1 MATIKDVAKLAG
13 VSISTASLALNDLP
27 NVSKKT
33 KAKVLKAAEELGYHP
48 NLSARSLKTNKT
60 GNIGVFI
67 YGFGGP
73 IFSDLL
79 ETIHMEL
86 LKEGLNLV
94 VSTGKSSSELLKN
107 RQVDGV
113 IIFDTKITDE
123 EIISFAKNKPV
134 IVLDRNLDHPNVYSS
149 VVKNKQMVY
158 ELIKEMIKRGYKKF
172 SYASGP
178 KRTKD
183 NQDRYEGF
191 LKALDEQNIVPH
203 LQFVGNFTIESG
215 YSIGESIAKIEDKP
229 DFIFCA
235 NDEMAVGLIRA
246 LKDNKIHIPQQIAVA
261 GFDGIYLGDYIT
273 PKLTTIKV
281 DYLNWGVYISQKM
294 ILLIKGHDVYEMK
307 EPKAEI
313 IYKKSTQ

>member
-1 MATIKDVAKLAG
+1 M
-13 VSISTASLALNDLP
+13 
-27 NVSKKT
+27 
-33 KAKVLKAAEELGYHP
+33 
-48 NLSARSLKTNKT
+48 
-60 GNIGVFI
+60 F
-67 YGFGGP
+67 FC
-73 IFSDLL
+73 
-79 ETIHMEL
+79 
-86 LKEGLNLV
+86 
-94 VSTGKSSSELLKN
+94 
-107 RQVDGV
+107 
-113 IIFDTKITDE
+113 
-123 EIISFAKNKPV
+123 
-134 IVLDRNLDHPNVYSS
+134 S

-158 ELIKEMIKRGYKKF
+158 ELIKQMIKKGYKKF

-191 LKALDEQNIVPH
+191 LKALEEEKIIPH

-215 YSIGESIAKIEDKP
+215 YEIGESIAKIDDKP

-246 LKDNKIHIPQQIAVA
+246 LKDNKIQIPQQIAVA

-294 ILLIKGHDVYEMK
+294 ILLVKGHDVYDMK

-313 IYKKSTQ
+313 IYKKST

>member
-1 MATIKDVAKLAG
+1 MTDGPLKERITIYEVAAKAG
-13 VSISTASLALNDLP
+13 VSLATVSRVINNHQ
-27 NVSKKT
+27 NVTEKTRKKVQ
-33 KAKVLKAAEELGYHP
+33 KAIEELGYRP
-48 NLSARSLKTNKT
+48 SGLAKALATSKTT
-60 GNIGVFI
+60 NIGVIIPSANYVFVANMLNGI
-67 YGFGGP
+67 TKTAREYGYAITLFVTSHEKDEALQA
-73 IFSDLL
+73 IDKLITS
-79 ETIHMEL
+79 H
-86 LKEGLNLV
+86 
-94 VSTGKSSSELLKN
+94 
-107 RQVDGV
+107 VDGA

-281 DYLNWGVYISQKM
+281 DYLNWGVYISQKNDF
-294 ILLIKGHDVYEMK
+294 IN
-307 EPKAEI
+307 
-313 IYKKSTQ
+313 